1 MARMPSDIAVVS
13 ELCDWIAVLYAG
25 RIVESGPTAEVLAS
39 PAHPYAMGLRSS
51 GPDIRD
57 PSRRIISIAGAP
69 PSLAPPPAGCAFAE
83 RCPFAEPRCRLVPPP
98 AERIGARTVLCQR
111 ALEHTALW
119 QQCRQTRSGLM
130 SADPI
135 LRIDNVSK
143 TYRMRGR
150 QLEAVRGVSFELL
163 QGRVFGIVG
172 QSGSG
177 KSTLANLLARVDAPT
192 AGGIHFQGQPH
203 DRFRGAALMIFRRSV
218 QMIFQDPFAS
228 LNPRFTVGRAV
239 AEPLL

>member
-1 MARMPSDIAVVS
+1 
-13 ELCDWIAVLYAG
+13 
-25 RIVESGPTAEVLAS
+25 
-39 PAHPYAMGLRSS
+39 
-51 GPDIRD
+51 
-57 PSRRIISIAGAP
+57 
-69 PSLAPPPAGCAFAE
+69 
-83 RCPFAEPRCRLVPPP
+83 
-98 AERIGARTVLCQR
+98 
-111 ALEHTALW
+111 
-119 QQCRQTRSGLM
+119 M